1 MIEFIDIN
9 KIYPHPDNPRKD
21 LSDLT
26 ELAESIKVSGVLQN
40 LTLVPRDKDTYT
52 VIIGHRRLA
61 ASKLAGLKEVPCIIT
76 EMDEKE
82 QAATMLVENMQRNDL
97 TVYEQAQG
105 FQMMLDLGET
115 LETLSE
121 KTGFSKSTIR
131 RRTKLLDLD
140 KDKFQASIGRNVTL
154 MDYEKL
160 DKIKDIELKNKVL
173 DTIGTK
179 NFEWTLKNAI
189 SEEKSRERTK
199 NILETV
205 KGFATEISERAGL
218 KYVIGYYNTGSG
230 ELELP
235 EDAGK
240 RKYFYFQNSYGV
252 EIYRNYTAEEKRQ
265 SSEENKK
272 RVEQNRIQNQFSEIA
287 KRAFELRREFVRDL
301 HAKSHIETIMQFV
314 IKSLAYNQSYYTQI
328 ITPDE
333 FYRFYPAGE
342 VKENGFFEKLSKGEG
357 NLPTVNALFIMAY
370 CNFHD
375 GETEKYN
382 DYSGEYRRND
392 KLDIIYEYLE
402 KLGYEMSDEERDWYG
417 GTHELYPHNE
427 ETADES

>member
-1 MIEFIDIN
+1 MIEFVDIN

-21 LSDLT
+21 LGDLT

-97 TVYEQAQG
+97 TIYEQAQG

-140 KDKFQASIGRNVTL
+140 KDKFQASIGRGATL

-160 DKIKDIELKNKVL
+160 EKIKNPELKNKVL
-173 DTIGTK
+173 ETIGTS
-179 NFEWTLKNAI
+179 NFDWTLKKAI
-189 SEEKSRERTK
+189 DEEKSIERREY
-199 NILETV
+199 ILESV
-205 KGFATEISERAGL
+205 KGFATEISDRAGL
-218 KYVIGYYNTGSG
+218 KWVKSYYDSG
-230 ELELP
+230 NGEITPP
-235 EDAGK
+235 EDADK
-240 RKYFYFQNSYGV
+240 TKYFYCPASYGA
-252 EIYRNYTAEEKRQ
+252 ELYRNYTAEEKRQ
-265 SSEENKK
+265 TSEENRKEAERQKK
-272 RVEQNRIQNQFSEIA
+272 HTQLVSIA
-287 KRAFELRREFVRDL
+287 KRAFELRRDFVRDF
-301 HAKSHIETIMQFV
+301 HAKPHIETIMQFA
-314 IKSLAYNQSYYTQI
+314 IKSISYNQTYYSQI
-328 ITPDE
+328 VTPEE
-333 FYRFYPAGE
+333 FYQFYNAKDAE
-342 VKENGFFEKLSKGEG
+342 KDGFFEKLSHGEG
-357 NLPTVNALFIMAY
+357 KLSSEKALFIIAY

-375 GETEKYN
+375 SEREKYSEYN
-382 DYSGEYRRND
+382 GDYSQNK
-392 KLDIIYEYLE
+392 KLDTIYEYLE
-402 KLGYEMSDEERDWYG
+402 KLGYEMSDEERTWRN
-417 GTHELYPHNE
+417 GTHELYPYNE